1 MDIPKILGF
10 AVLVLV
16 VSRGLAAD
24 EGAGEAPLRFGA
36 EILYS
41 TPRKDFQSATT
52 KAGVGLGLFA
62 ENDLGSGNAFQTRFD
77 YIRYPQINSP
87 GSGLSDFTGPNPLTL
102 SMSSA
107 SVAVDLRHHLP
118 TSGLEPF
125 FLQAGVLFIRYE
137 FQTSAAPD
145 SAPSP
150 QGVNPAPTVPRA
162 KDMTP
167 FKLGFDLGLGYTIA
181 PDWAIT
187 VRYTSMTSASTTF
200 ATLDA
205 LFSYRF

>member
-1 MDIPKILGF
+1 MAIAKILGL
-10 AVLVLV
+10 AALVLG
-16 VSRGLAAD
+16 VSRHLAAE
-24 EGAGEAPLRFGA
+24 EGAGPAPLRFGA

-77 YIRYPQINSP
+77 YVRYPQINSP
-87 GSGLSDFTGPNPLTL
+87 GTGLSDFTGPSPLTL

-118 TSGLEPF
+118 TAGLEPVF
-125 FLQAGVLFIRYE
+125 VQAGILFIRYE
-137 FQTSAAPD
+137 FQTSTAPD
-145 SAPSP
+145 TGPDA
-150 QGVNPAPTVPRA
+150 QGVNPAPTLPRA
-162 KDMTP
+162 KDSTP
-167 FKLGFDLGLGYTIA
+167 FKMGFDLGLGYNLT
-181 PDWAIT
+181 PDWALT

-205 LFSYRF
+205 LVSHRF